1 MKKTTSEPDSAAL
14 SARCHRSAAVYHRG
28 VHVGSSFLSF
38 DGEWRILELKKEDH
52 KRKTQTFYVM
62 YAPVKKQEDSGEAE
76 R

>member
-38 DGEWRILELKKEDH
+38 DLENGKSCTS
-52 KRKTQTFYVM
+52 KRKTINAINIEV
-62 YAPVKKQEDSGEAE
+62 

>member
-52 KRKTQTFYVM
+52 KRTQNQ
-62 YAPVKKQEDSGEAE
+62 AREHPGEE
-76 R
+76 KLT

>member
-52 KRKTQTFYVM
+52 KRSSLQHRLNASVKNMTQKT
-62 YAPVKKQEDSGEAE
+62 S
-76 R
+76 

>member
-38 DGEWRILELKKEDH
+38 DREE
-52 KRKTQTFYVM
+52 
-62 YAPVKKQEDSGEAE
+62 
-76 R
+76 